1 MPIWTQEIPH
11 RRKQRTNAVPRGES
25 FNLWELLEKHSEVRV
40 TTSEGSL
47 IKLTKT
53 SGTALL
59 PGRGIISGLDIAVE
73 WAGMRRIFDGW
84 CQQYGTIWRRV
95 DLSRRGLY
103 WKFGDIEQ
111 NTTRPLHLDWGFAQI
126 RHVSPRA

>member
-11 RRKQRTNAVPRGES
+11 RRKQRTDAIPRGES
-25 FNLWELLEKHSEVRV
+25 FNLWELLEKHGEVRV
-40 TTSEGSL
+40 MASEGGL

-53 SGTALL
+53 GKTVLL
-59 PGRGIISGLDIAVE
+59 PERSIISDLDISTE

-103 WKFGDIEQ
+103 WKLGDIERDA
-111 NTTRPLHLDWGFAQI
+111 TRPFPLEVQI